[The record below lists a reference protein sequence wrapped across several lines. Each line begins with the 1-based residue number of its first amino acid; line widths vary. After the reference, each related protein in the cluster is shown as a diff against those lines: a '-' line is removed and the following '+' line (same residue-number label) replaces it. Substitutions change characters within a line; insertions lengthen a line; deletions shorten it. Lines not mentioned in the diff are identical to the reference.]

1 MTDQLFCAYDMLH
14 FTFSQTQPAN
24 PLHNLSV
31 CIGGFAE
38 AVGVIALTASLAA
51 IMSTADS
58 LIIAI
63 SQLVAVEVIWPWRPH
78 ATQNQMAWAGRFTS
92 LVSVIM
98 GLIIGILWKGGVSAL
113 TGA

>member
-1 MTDQLFCAYDMLH
+1 M
-14 FTFSQTQPAN
+14 
-24 PLHNLSV
+24 
-31 CIGGFAE
+31 
-38 AVGVIALTASLAA
+38 IALTASLAA

-78 ATQNQMAWAGRFTS
+78 ATQNQMAWAGRYTS